1 MPDILMVAESAKA
14 DLKPGPLP
22 THFLSS
28 KDFYQ
33 QEDLVQSHDAV
44 LWQAFHTHG
53 KYQQLVRHADWF
65 CVATDVANNYLASAF
80 VVELAAKWL
89 IEYVMAKPD
98 SQNKGAGSSVMTRI
112 MIEAKQKNIQYV
124 ILNCDPKKENGK
136 LPAFYAKF
144 GFRQI

>member
-1 MPDILMVAESAKA
+1 MVAEPAKA
-14 DLKPGPLP
+14 NLKPGPQA
-22 THFLSS
+22 TQFLST

-33 QEDLVQSHDAV
+33 QEDLVQSHDQV

-65 CVATDVANNYLASAF
+65 CVATDPDNNYLASAF
-80 VVELAAKWL
+80 VVELASKWL

-98 SQNKGAGSSVMTRI
+98 SQNKGAGSSVMARI

-124 ILNCDPKKENGK
+124 ILNCDPKKETGK
-136 LPAFYAKF
+136 LPAFYQKF
-144 GFRQI
+144 GFSQV